1 MLLKFISESGV
12 KWCFRIFTYL
22 LNSLMVIRHFLVKYY
37 TVMRANCL
45 IISSPEGVNVLGL
58 IQQENMHIHTYIK
71 PWQQTKSETGV
82 VTYTRKKNFT

>member
-1 MLLKFISESGV
+1 
-12 KWCFRIFTYL
+12 
-22 LNSLMVIRHFLVKYY
+22 MVIRHFLVKYY

-71 PWQQTKSETGV
+71 P
-82 VTYTRKKNFT
+82 